1 VSYHWRGG
9 RDARGLDLRPEPP
22 EPPPEP
28 PGRSARAGLTTGG
41 TYEEPWSGRL
51 PTPIMVLTGEL
62 PRSTGASGAISSRF
76 ISGGCGEAGARADGE
91 GTEFLGD
98 GEVTSS

>member
-1 VSYHWRGG
+1 MSYHWRGG

-22 EPPPEP
+22 KLPPEP
-28 PGRSARAGLTTGG
+28 PR
-41 TYEEPWSGRL
+41 
-51 PTPIMVLTGEL
+51 IMVLTNEL
-62 PRSTGASGAISSRF
+62 PRSTDASGAISSRF
-76 ISGGCGEAGARADGE
+76 ISGGCGEADTRADGE